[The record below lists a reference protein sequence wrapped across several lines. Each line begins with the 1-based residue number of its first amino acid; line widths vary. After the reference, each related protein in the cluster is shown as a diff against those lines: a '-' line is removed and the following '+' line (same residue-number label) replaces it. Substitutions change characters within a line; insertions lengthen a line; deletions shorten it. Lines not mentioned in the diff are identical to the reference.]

1 MQGTDF
7 LKVCAEFQP
16 KNKFNK
22 IIFLGIYATKPFCL
36 QELLICTAI
45 ILSNIFLKIKMEF
58 YSYNK

>member
-1 MQGTDF
+1 MR
-7 LKVCAEFQP
+7 KFQP